1 MIGDLESELNKKEAD
16 TSVLSQK
23 LKRLKDTT
31 TVLSNSELL
40 KISFWRTDSN
50 TRSYHSLAEYDSVQH
65 SLPSDHQDGWFNRM
79 MIRKQIELTN
89 KFEGSFQALV
99 LEWIEIFLHR
109 LPYLLFISLPIFAL
123 ILKLLYI
130 RRRQFYYVDH
140 AIFSIHHY
148 IFSFII
154 LLAIFLL
161 GAAKQN
167 YGVHWLR
174 VAQVIL
180 IIVWPIYLYIA
191 MLNFYKQ
198 GWFKTFIKFSLL
210 NLLGSLSLLILFV
223 VFIALT
229 IFQT

>member
-1 MIGDLESELNKKEAD
+1 
-16 TSVLSQK
+16 
-23 LKRLKDTT
+23 
-31 TVLSNSELL
+31 
-40 KISFWRTDSN
+40 
-50 TRSYHSLAEYDSVQH
+50 
-65 SLPSDHQDGWFNRM
+65 M

-89 KFEGSFQALV
+89 KFEGNVKAVV

-154 LLAIFLL
+154 LL
-161 GAAKQN
+161 
-167 YGVHWLR
+167 
-174 VAQVIL
+174 VIL
-180 IIVWPIYLYIA
+180 LLVVAKRKYDLAWLGVAEVTLIIIWPIYLYIA
-191 MLNFYKQ
+191 MLKFYRQ
-198 GWFKTFIKFSLL
+198 GWFKTFVKFSLL